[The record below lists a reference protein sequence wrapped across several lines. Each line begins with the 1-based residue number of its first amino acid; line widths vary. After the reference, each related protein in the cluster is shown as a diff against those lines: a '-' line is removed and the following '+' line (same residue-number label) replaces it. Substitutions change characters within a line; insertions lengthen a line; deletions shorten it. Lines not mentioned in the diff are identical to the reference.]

1 MAAAG
6 KYQTWSDAEL
16 DHLIRHFPDTD
27 TQEMADSL
35 GRTHGAVR
43 LKAQALGIR
52 KSDQFLFQCRHQ
64 NLIANSRRQRAADW
78 TRDEEDYLLKR
89 SAPPYKQSCKVIAQA
104 LGRSKDATA
113 QRLAMLRRLAR
124 EGADGAVSTAEMARY
139 KGWLVDE
146 AIAHI
151 VARDSIEI
159 RRLDEIKARLQEFRR
174 KPDIWWIPFVN
185 QPVKAFLMELGL

>member
-1 MAAAG
+1 MASAG
-6 KYQTWSDAEL
+6 KYHTWSDAEL
-16 DHLIRHFPDTD
+16 DYLIRHFPDTD

-52 KSDQFLFQCRHQ
+52 KSPQFLAKLKHQ
-64 NLIANSRRQRAADW
+64 NLVAASGRQQAADW
-78 TRDEEDYLLKR
+78 TRDEDDYLLKR

-124 EGADGAVSTAEMARY
+124 EGADEAVSTAEMARY

-151 VARDSIEI
+151 VSRDSIEI
-159 RRLDEIKARLQEFRR
+159 RKLDAIKARLQEFRR

-185 QPVKAFLMELGL
+185 QPVRAFLVELGL